1 VHATAPAPPAPDAP
15 RSSALNAPQPTLS
28 WEKVVERVEQQHP
41 NIGAFLAK
49 AIYIGIEN
57 GHVTI
62 GYPSTA
68 SVALARLQKEEA
80 LHAVGSICS
89 QFVGQPIQLRVIE
102 VNDGQ
107 HPGPSV
113 AELRAQK
120 ERAQKH
126 QLLEQSRSHPLVKQT
141 LAIFGGDVIEVRQTA
156 PQEETGHV

>member
-1 VHATAPAPPAPDAP
+1 MGTSQSAIPPPPPWPWPACKRKRPYTQ
-15 RSSALNAPQPTLS
+15 L
-28 WEKVVERVEQQHP
+28 V
-41 NIGAFLAK
+41 
-49 AIYIGIEN
+49 
-57 GHVTI
+57 
-62 GYPSTA
+62 PS
-68 SVALARLQKEEA
+68 
-80 LHAVGSICS
+80 CS

-141 LAIFGGDVIEVRQTA
+141 LAIFGGDVVEVRQTA